1 MRTHTQRQEG
11 REPETQSGPGVGPTG
26 PGARTARNAGWE
38 QRRQPRGQPR
48 AGPGPLPPAQPCV
61 PLWPPHLCPFNHDDF
76 FLPFVQEASSAGP
89 GREVQCRGLRVR
101 RAHPPEHL
109 QTGPSTRAS
118 FQTRGYRVA
127 TGEQD
132 AEDWGS
138 RKPRGGGVLRGPLG
152 RPDGREH
159 TSTDRAS
166 PAPCPA
172 PVTAGARGPGGS
184 QRTKGHRLLSKQ
196 ARTEGA
202 EWGSSHS

>member
-1 MRTHTQRQEG
+1 MQGTVCAEGAPSRAPTDRTVHTRIV
-11 REPETQSGPGVGPTG
+11 PNSGLE
-26 PGARTARNAGWE
+26 W
-38 QRRQPRGQPR
+38 
-48 AGPGPLPPAQPCV
+48 
-61 PLWPPHLCPFNHDDF
+61 
-76 FLPFVQEASSAGP
+76 
-89 GREVQCRGLRVR
+89 
-101 RAHPPEHL
+101 
-109 QTGPSTRAS
+109 
-118 FQTRGYRVA
+118 A

-172 PVTAGARGPGGS
+172 PVTAGTRGPEGS